1 MLSREIKIGFM
12 GYDFSNNHYL
22 LPQQLKHLAGL
33 MEQLHGSESLALTF
47 QKVKQ
52 GPLHRLL
59 TGAPPASLAVILSS
73 ESKQQGLL
81 LLPAPLA
88 YSMAHQQLAISDAL
102 SGQRASLRPI
112 EIAFIR
118 QELLR
123 LLPLLTFP
131 EGEKWISIENIENLH
146 PQFKLDNVYKTWVWG
161 SFTGKTKDQAGQVLF
176 GFPTTAIS
184 LEQVEEDSLATIQN
198 IPIPVSISVGGLSLS
213 VENQTQL
220 LIDNILQFEQP
231 THAPAEVR
239 IANHPCFQGKIGIN
253 DDRKAVRIEKE
264 MR

>member
-1 MLSREIKIGFM
+1 M

-33 MEQLHGSESLALTF
+33 MEQLHGSKSLALTF

-59 TGAPPASLAVILSS
+59 TSASATSLAVVLTS
-73 ESKQQGLL
+73 ESQQQGLL
-81 LLPAPLA
+81 ILPAPLA
-88 YSMAHQQLAISDAL
+88 YSLAHQQLAISDVL

-123 LLPLLTFP
+123 LLPLLKLAN
-131 EGEKWISIENIENLH
+131 GEQWVGIEHIENVHSPFN
-146 PQFKLDNVYKTWVWG
+146 LDNQYKTWVWG
-161 SFTGKTKDQAGQVLF
+161 SFNGKTKDQTGQVLF

-198 IPIPVSISVGGLSLS
+198 IPISVSISVGGLSLS